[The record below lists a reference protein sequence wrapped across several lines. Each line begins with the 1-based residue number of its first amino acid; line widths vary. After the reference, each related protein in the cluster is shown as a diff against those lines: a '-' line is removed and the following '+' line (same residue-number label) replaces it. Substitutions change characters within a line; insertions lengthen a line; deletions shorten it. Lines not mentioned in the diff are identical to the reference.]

1 MRYKICILSVLLLIS
16 RLVLAQ
22 TTDFATGYVY
32 NEDGIPLGDVTVQ
45 LGNNGT
51 TTLSN
56 GHFSLESIPAGKHL
70 LTVSVVGYSTFQDTV
85 VKLVQENLA
94 LQIRLSKD
102 DKVLQEVMV
111 VGKSETQQ
119 VREQAIR
126 AIVVDTRAV
135 AEQPVTLSEL
145 MNRSPGIRIRQSGG
159 LGNAV
164 DVSINGFQ
172 GNSVQY
178 FRDGIPLEYLGG
190 GYGINNVPVNQ
201 LERVEVYKGV
211 VPMSLGGDAL
221 GGAVNLVRPK
231 HKGSSILTSYEI
243 ASFNTHI
250 INLSAYQSPSS
261 KKYFVGLDAFL
272 NYSDNDYKADVEIVD
287 ANSNPQT
294 VTLPLFHNGYKHY
307 FAEAYGGIRDV
318 SWADELQFG
327 LAAYNIDRE
336 SQHPARMTTPYG
348 ALKVYNKGIIPSLRY
363 QKAFG
368 NINID
373 QFISYSHIN
382 RSRVDT
388 IKGSFDWYGNFRE
401 RIGGTPGESP
411 RPSHSDINFSNIINR
426 TNLSYFINKKHR
438 IEANLVYNYISRLGE
453 DPLGFRF
460 EGTDIDV
467 LTKEAT
473 YSKTIG
479 GLMWES
485 KWLNNKLT
493 NQLMGKFFGFNTKG
507 INAFMA
513 NDVDLDKYKT
523 YSNNNWGIGH
533 ALKYQLS
540 DHDFIRASWELTNR
554 LPRENELF
562 GDNDT
567 RAPNFELE
575 PERSFNVNIGYR
587 FQKHK
592 LTAEVSGF
600 YRKTDGM
607 ILLVPI
613 QPPFAQYRNLDS
625 IRGYGFD
632 VDLSYLLTKNL
643 QVTANATWQDNRMV
657 DIPDGVNA
665 WMNGTRVRNT
675 PYFFANAGITGSF
688 GELLTHGDRIKT
700 YLHWNFIREF
710 YLNHIPRENEPKG
723 FLGLFGQASVPVTNI
738 VPNQHLITAGFNYF
752 LPKQPISFGIEV
764 KNLANAK
771 LYDYYKIQRPGRS
784 FHFKINYQLTKNSI

>member
-1 MRYKICILSVLLLIS
+1 MRYKIYMLSVLLLMS
-16 RLVLAQ
+16 RFLLAQ
-22 TTDFATGYVY
+22 TADLATGYVH
-32 NEDGIPLGDVTVQ
+32 NEDGIPLGDATVQ
-45 LGNNGT
+45 VGNSGT

-56 GHFSLESIPAGKHL
+56 GYFSLKNIAVGKHL
-70 LTVSVVGYSTFQDTV
+70 LTVSAVGYTTFQDTII
-85 VKLVQENLA
+85 KLAQENLA

-102 DKVLQEVMV
+102 DKVLQEVTV
-111 VGKSETQQ
+111 LGKSETQQ

-126 AIVVDTRAV
+126 AVVVDTRAV

-159 LGNAV
+159 LGNAI

-172 GNSVQY
+172 GNAVQY

-211 VPMSLGGDAL
+211 VPVSLGGDAL
-221 GGAVNLVRPK
+221 GGAVNLVRSK
-231 HKGSSILTSYEI
+231 NRGSSFQASYEI

-250 INLSAYQSPSS
+250 VNLSGYHSS
-261 KKYFVGLDAFL
+261 KSKQWFAGIDAFY
-272 NYSDNDYKADVEIVD
+272 NYSDNDYKADVEVVD
-287 ANSNPQT
+287 ANSNLQT
-294 VTLPLFHNGYKHY
+294 VTLPLFHNGYEHY

-318 SWADELQFG
+318 SWADRLQFG
-327 LAAYNIDRE
+327 LALYSIDRE

-348 ALKVYNKGIIPSLRY
+348 ALKVYNTGVVPSAQY

-368 NINID
+368 KLNID
-373 QFISYSHIN
+373 QFVSYSHIN

-388 IKGSFDWYGNFRE
+388 IKGSFDWYGNFTE
-401 RIGGTPGESP
+401 RNGGTPGESP

-426 TNLSYFINKKHR
+426 TNLAYSINERHHV
-438 IEANLVYNYISRLGE
+438 EANFVYNYITRLGE

-460 EGTDIDV
+460 DGTDIDV

-473 YSKTIG
+473 YSKTIA

-493 NQLMGKFFGFNTKG
+493 NQLMGKFFSFNTKG

-513 NDVDLDKYKT
+513 NDVDLEQYKT
-523 YSNNNWGIGH
+523 YSNSNWGIGH

-540 DHDFIRASWELTNR
+540 DYDFIRASWELTNR

-567 RAPNFELE
+567 RAPNFELK
-575 PERSFNVNIGYR
+575 PERSFNINIGYR
-587 FQKHK
+587 FQKDK
-592 LTAEVSGF
+592 LTAEVGSF

-632 VDLSYLLTKNL
+632 VDLSYMLTKNL
-643 QVTANATWQDNRMV
+643 QVTTNATWQDNRMV
-657 DIPDGVNA
+657 DISEGINA

-675 PYFFANAGITGSF
+675 PYFFANASVLGNF
-688 GELLTHGDRIKT
+688 GEIFRSGDQVKA

-723 FLGLFGQASVPVTNI
+723 FLGLFGQASVPITNI
-738 VPNQHLITAGFNYF
+738 VPNQHLLTAGFNYF
-752 LPKQPISFGIEV
+752 LSKRPISFGFEV
-764 KNLANAK
+764 KNLADAK

-784 FHFKINYQLTKNSI
+784 FHFKISYQLTKHNI

>member
-1 MRYKICILSVLLLIS
+1 MHYKIYMLSVLLLMS
-16 RLVLAQ
+16 RFVLAQ
-22 TTDFATGYVY
+22 TTDLVTGYVH
-32 NEDGIPLGDVTVQ
+32 NENGIPLGDASVQ
-45 LGNNGT
+45 IGDKGT
-51 TTLSN
+51 IALPT
-56 GHFSLESIPAGKHL
+56 GHFSLKNIPTGKHL
-70 LTVSVVGYSTFQDTV
+70 LVVSAVGYTTFQDTIT
-85 VKLVQENLA
+85 KLAQEDLV
-94 LQIRLSKD
+94 LQIRLSTN
-102 DKVLQEVMV
+102 DKILQEVTV

-119 VREQAIR
+119 AKEQTIR
-126 AIVVDTRAV
+126 AVVVDTRAV
-135 AEQPVTLSEL
+135 AEQPVTLAEL
-145 MNRSPGIRIRQSGG
+145 MNRAPGIRIRQSGG

-211 VPMSLGGDAL
+211 VPVSLGGDAL

-231 HKGSSILTSYEI
+231 HNGSSFQASYEI

-250 INLSAYQSPSS
+250 INLSGYHSPSS
-261 KKYFVGLDAFL
+261 KKYFIGLDAFL
-272 NYSDNDYKADVEIVD
+272 NYSDNDYKADVEVVD
-287 ANSNPQT
+287 ANANTQI
-294 VTLPLFHNGYKHY
+294 VNLPLFHNGYKHY
-307 FAEAYGGIRDV
+307 FAEAYGGIRNV
-318 SWADELQFG
+318 SWADELRFG
-327 LAAYNIDRE
+327 LAVYNIDRE

-348 ALKVYNKGIIPSLRY
+348 ALKVYNKGIVPNVRY

-368 NINID
+368 KLNLD
-373 QFISYSHIN
+373 QFVSYSHIN

-388 IKGSFDWYGNFRE
+388 IKGSFDWYGNFTE
-401 RIGGTPGESP
+401 RAGGTPGESP
-411 RPSHSDINFSNIINR
+411 RPSLSDIDFNNIINR
-426 TNLSYFINKKHR
+426 TNVSYSINEEHN
-438 IEANLVYNYISRLGE
+438 IEVNLVYNYISRLGE

-473 YSKTIG
+473 YSKTIA

-485 KWLNNKLT
+485 KWLDNKLT
-493 NQLMGKFFGFNTKG
+493 HQLVGKFFGFSTKG

-513 NDVDLDKYKT
+513 NDTDLDQYKR

-554 LPRENELF
+554 LPREDELF

-567 RAPNFELE
+567 RAPNFGLK
-575 PERSFNVNIGYR
+575 PERSFNVNVGYR
-587 FQKHK
+587 FQKDK
-592 LTAEVSGF
+592 LTAEVGGF
-600 YRKTDGM
+600 YRKTEGM
-607 ILLVPI
+607 IQLVPI
-613 QPPFAQYRNLDS
+613 QSPFAQYQNLDS

-632 VDLSYLLTKNL
+632 IDLSYLLTKNL
-643 QVTANATWQDNRMV
+643 QVTTNATWQDNRMV
-657 DIPDGVNA
+657 DIPEGVNA

-688 GELLTHGDRIKT
+688 GELLTPGDRIKT

-738 VPNQHLITAGFNYF
+738 VPNQHLITVGFNYF
-752 LPKQPISFGIEV
+752 FPKQPVSFGVEV
-764 KNLANAK
+764 KNLADAK

-784 FHFKINYQLTKNSI
+784 FHFKINYQLTKNNI